1 VRSRPVWTVFVKEV
15 LENLRDRRALFT
27 ALMFGPL
34 FGPILFAVMTSIM
47 LDRAISDS
55 DKPVPIV
62 VVGEAIA
69 PNLVS
74 FLREN
79 GAQLTFA
86 ELSLEQARAS
96 VSRGRHDLILI
107 VPKDYPQR
115 LASGQAAAV
124 DLVWDSSQT
133 QVGARARRA
142 SALVAAYGRR
152 LAAQRLLVR
161 GVDPSTVT
169 PISVRDVD
177 VATPASRAILVL
189 GMTTYF
195 VLFSTLMGGLYL
207 AIDTTAGER
216 ERGSLEPLFTLPVA
230 RSRLVIGKVLATCA
244 FMTVSLILTLT
255 AFAVSLKFV
264 PLEALGM
271 TANFSPS
278 VAFTM
283 LAVMLPFV
291 PFGAGLMTVV
301 GALTKS
307 YREAQT
313 WLGFVLL
320 VPTLPIVF
328 ATMNSLRTSLAIMP
342 VPSLSQHL
350 LATNL
355 LRGESVGGLELAISA
370 ASTLALAA
378 ILIAVAVRLYARESV
393 LG

>member
-1 VRSRPVWTVFVKEV
+1 MRAPIVTVFLKET
-15 LENLRDRRALFT
+15 LENLRDRRTLFT
-27 ALMFGPL
+27 ALLFGPL
-34 FGPILFAVMTSIM
+34 FGPILFAIMTSIM

-55 DKPVPIV
+55 DKPVPLV
-62 VVGEAIA
+62 VVGDTIA
-69 PNLVS
+69 PNLVA

-79 GAQLTFA
+79 GAQLT
-86 ELSLEQARAS
+86 LKQMSLDQARAS
-96 VSRGRHDLILI
+96 VTRGEHDLILVI
-107 VPKDYPQR
+107 PSSFPER
-115 LASGQAAAV
+115 LAAGQTAAV
-124 DLVWDSSQT
+124 DLVWDSSQN

-142 SALVAAYGRR
+142 STLINAYGRR

-161 GVDPSTVT
+161 GVDPNIVM
-169 PISVRDVD
+169 PITARDVD

-216 ERGSLEPLFTLPVA
+216 ERGSLEPLFTLPV
-230 RSRLVIGKVLATCA
+230 SRAKLVLGKVLATCT
-244 FMTVSLILTLT
+244 FMTMSLVLTLV
-255 AFAVSLKFV
+255 AFAISLQFV

-271 TANFSPS
+271 TANFSPR
-278 VAFTM
+278 VALTM

-328 ATMNSLRTSLAIMP
+328 ATLNSLRSSLAVMP

-350 LATNL
+350 LATSL
-355 LRGESVGGLELAISA
+355 MRGESIDGLHLALSA
-370 ASTLALAA
+370 GSTLLLGAVLIGVA
-378 ILIAVAVRLYARESV
+378 IRLYTREGV